1 MSRTDDYGLTD
12 SERRDKSPS
21 VFDRMA
27 ELPSRLGLSREAAR
41 VEMERFRGV
50 AEYEVRKIF
59 GQRSALKQPSANA
72 ESRKPRHKKTDPEP
86 AGVPVQKPSA
96 RQNAVGQGEGKP
108 VPSRMPMDERQ
119 PAQTE
124 TELHD

>member
-12 SERRDKSPS
+12 KERHGRSPS
-21 VFDRMA
+21 VFDH

-41 VEMERFRGV
+41 AEMERFRGV

-59 GQRSALKQPSANA
+59 GQRSALKEPVEVGAP
-72 ESRKPRHKKTDPEP
+72 RKPRRKRADTEP
-86 AGVPVQKPSA
+86 PVARSQKPSA
-96 RQNAVGQGEGKP
+96 REHADAEDGDQ
-108 VPSRMPMDERQ
+108 VPGTRRKQMDEGQ

-124 TELHD
+124 LELHD